1 MHDKSIPLRIK
12 SADDGT
18 GEFTGYASV
27 FDNVDAAG
35 DIVRPGAF
43 AKSIANNAPIP
54 LLWEHGA
61 QDPRNYV
68 GDVVKAAE
76 TADGLEITGKF
87 DLSSEFGQAAYK
99 NVKGRRVQGLSIGY
113 TVAKSVKTAAGN
125 ELLDVNLIEVSIVT
139 RGANSRAL
147 VGSVK
152 SAGSPTAPIRSR
164 LARAAAERIT
174 TENTKA
180 GNTMSTARHEMLTRT
195 RETAVTNIKS
205 ILDAADAE
213 GRDLSPDESA
223 EVETQTKS
231 IASCDTGFAKLKCD
245 DSIMAAARELQ
256 NTIGSPGSQPIEG
269 GHLALTGKHAKAMA
283 QKMVA
288 AMPRDAS
295 GTKALAA
302 GQQTTSTIVQPDVA
316 VAGRPVTSILDL
328 LPMRVVSP
336 SYSFIRQSARSLAFA
351 PVAAGSEKPTSVVS
365 VVAVENRLRVCA
377 SVTEQID
384 QYLLN
389 DGSPQ
394 GNLLRFVEDEMLYG
408 LRLALEE
415 QILVGDGTGENFT
428 GITETS
434 GIQTQ
439 AFDTDV
445 LTSVRKGLTKLFTQG
460 YEAQLVALSAEQW
473 ELIELLT
480 ATTGATDRAVPVD
493 PVARRLWGA
502 PVVLS
507 QQLPADTALII
518 GDGAVTVDHDG
529 VIDSRWSDAVGS
541 DFKFNFLRNRTEGR
555 FGVSVNQP
563 AACVLVNTA
572 A

>member
-1 MHDKSIPLRIK
+1 MQHKTVPLAGIK
-12 SADDGT
+12 TADLPEGT
-18 GEFTGYASV
+18 FEGWASTFGNIDLHNDRV
-27 FDNVDAAG
+27 M
-35 DIVRPGAF
+35 PGAF
-43 AKSIANNAPIP
+43 AKSIASGQTIP
-54 LLWEHGA
+54 LMWMHKSD
-61 QDPRNYV
+61 DPTGIV
-68 GDVVKAAE
+68 GEVIEAVEAPE
-76 TADGLEITGKF
+76 GLKIRGQF
-87 DLSSEFGQAAYK
+87 DLDTTTGAAAYRA
-99 NVKGRRVQGLSIGY
+99 VKSRRVNALSIGY
-113 TVAKSVKTAAGN
+113 RVNTATKGSDGVN
-125 ELLDVNLIEVSIVT
+125 ELRDLDLIEVSVVT
-139 RGANSRAL
+139 RGANDRAL

-152 SAGSPTAPIRSR
+152 SAGTPTSPIRSR

-174 TENTKA
+174 TETTKA
-180 GNTMSTARHEMLTRT
+180 DNAMSTARHEMLTKT

-213 GRDLSPDESA
+213 GRDLTPDESA
-223 EVETQTKS
+223 EVETHTKS
-231 IASCDTGFAKLKCD
+231 IASCDTGFTQLKTD
-245 DSIMAAARELQ
+245 ASIMAAARELQ
-256 NTIGSPGSQPIEG
+256 NTIGSPGSKPVEG
-269 GHLALTGKHAKAMA
+269 GHLALTGKYAKALA
-283 QKMVA
+283 QKIVA

-302 GQQTTSTIVQPDVA
+302 GQQTTSTIVQPDVV
-316 VAGRPVTSILDL
+316 VAGRPAASILDL

-336 SYSFIRQSARSLAFA
+336 SYSFIKQSARSLAFA
-351 PVAAGSEKPTSVVS
+351 PVAAGSEKPQSVVS
-365 VVAVENRLRVCA
+365 VVAVENRLRVVA

-384 QYLLN
+384 QYLVN
-389 DGSPQ
+389 DGQ

-408 LRLALEE
+408 LRIALEE

-439 AFDTDV
+439 AFATDV

-460 YEAQLVALSAEQW
+460 YEAQVVCLSAADW
-473 ELIELLT
+473 ESIELLT

-563 AACVLVNTA
+563 AAVVLVDTA
-572 A
+572 

>member
-1 MHDKSIPLRIK
+1 MHDKTISLTIK
-12 SADDGT
+12 SADDETGT
-18 GEFTGYASV
+18 FVGYASV
-27 FDNVDAAG
+27 FDNVDAHG
-35 DIVRPGAF
+35 DVVRRGAF
-43 AKSIANNAPIP
+43 QKSISSGTPIP
-54 LLWEHGA
+54 LQWEHGGTA
-61 QDPRNYV
+61 DPRNYV
-68 GDVVKAAE
+68 GDVIRATE
-76 TADGLEITGKF
+76 TDTGLEIVGKF
-87 DLSSEFGQAAYK
+87 DMTSDFGQAAYK

-113 TVAKSVKTAAGN
+113 TVAKQVKTAAGN
-125 ELLDVNLIEVSIVT
+125 ELLDVNLVEVSVVS
-139 RGANSRAL
+139 RGANAEATIA
-147 VGSVK
+147 SVK
-152 SAGSPTAPIRSR
+152 SAGTPTSPIRSR

-174 TENTKA
+174 TKTKA
-180 GNTMSTARHEMLTRT
+180 GNAMSTARHEMLTRT
-195 RETAVTNIKS
+195 RETAVTNIKA
-205 ILDAADAE
+205 ILDNADAE

-223 EVETQTKS
+223 EVETHTKS
-231 IASCDTGFAKLKCD
+231 IGSCDAGFAKLKSD

-269 GHLALTGKHAKAMA
+269 GHLALTGKFAKAMA

-295 GTKALAA
+295 NTKALAA
-302 GQQTTSTIVQPDVA
+302 GQQTTSTIVQPDVV
-316 VAGRPVTSILDL
+316 VAGRPATSILDL

-336 SYSFIRQSARSLAFA
+336 SYSFIRQSARNLAFA
-351 PVAAGSEKPTSVVS
+351 PVAAGSEKPQSVVS
-365 VVAVENRLRVCA
+365 VVAVENRLRVVA

-384 QYLLN
+384 QYLVN
-389 DGSPQ
+389 DGQ

-439 AFDTDV
+439 AFATDV
-445 LTSVRKGLTKLFTQG
+445 LTSVRKGLTKLFTQNF
-460 YEAQLVALSAEQW
+460 EAQVVCLSAADW
-473 ELIELLT
+473 ESIELLT
-480 ATTGATDRAVPVD
+480 ATAGATDRAVPVD

-555 FGVSVNQP
+555 FGLSVNQP
-563 AACVLVNTA
+563 AACVLVETA
-572 A
+572 D

>member
-1 MHDKSIPLRIK
+1 MHDKTISLTIK
-12 SADDGT
+12 SADDETGT
-18 GEFTGYASV
+18 FVGYASV
-27 FDNVDAAG
+27 FDNVDAHG
-35 DIVRPGAF
+35 DVVRRGAF
-43 AKSIANNAPIP
+43 QKSISSGTPIP
-54 LLWEHGA
+54 LQWEHGGTA
-61 QDPRNYV
+61 DPRNYV
-68 GDVVKAAE
+68 GDVIKATE
-76 TADGLEITGKF
+76 TDTGLEIVGKF
-87 DLSSEFGQAAYK
+87 DMTSDFGQAAYK

-113 TVAKSVKTAAGN
+113 TVAKQVKTAAGN
-125 ELLDVNLIEVSIVT
+125 ELLDVNLVEVSVVS
-139 RGANSRAL
+139 RGANAEATIA
-147 VGSVK
+147 SVK
-152 SAGSPTAPIRSR
+152 SAGTPTSPIRSR

-174 TENTKA
+174 TKTKA
-180 GNTMSTARHEMLTRT
+180 GNAMSTAREEMLTRT
-195 RETAVTNIKS
+195 RETAVTNIKA
-205 ILDAADAE
+205 ILNNADAE

-223 EVETQTKS
+223 EVETHTKS
-231 IASCDTGFAKLKCD
+231 IASCDAGFAKLKSD

-269 GHLALTGKHAKAMA
+269 GHLALTGKFAKAMA

-295 GTKALAA
+295 NTKALAA

-316 VAGRPVTSILDL
+316 VQGRPVTSILDL

-336 SYSFIRQSARSLAFA
+336 SYSFIKQSARSLAFA
-351 PVAAGSEKPTSVVS
+351 PVAAGSEKPQSVVS
-365 VVAVENRLRVCA
+365 VVAVENRLRVVA

-415 QILVGDGTGENFT
+415 QILVGDGSGENFT

-563 AACVLVNTA
+563 AACVLVDTA
-572 A
+572 

>member
-1 MHDKSIPLRIK
+1 
-12 SADDGT
+12 
-18 GEFTGYASV
+18 
-27 FDNVDAAG
+27 
-35 DIVRPGAF
+35 
-43 AKSIANNAPIP
+43 
-54 LLWEHGA
+54 
-61 QDPRNYV
+61 
-68 GDVVKAAE
+68 
-76 TADGLEITGKF
+76 
-87 DLSSEFGQAAYK
+87 
-99 NVKGRRVQGLSIGY
+99 
-113 TVAKSVKTAAGN
+113 
-125 ELLDVNLIEVSIVT
+125 
-139 RGANSRAL
+139 
-147 VGSVK
+147 
-152 SAGSPTAPIRSR
+152 
-164 LARAAAERIT
+164 
-174 TENTKA
+174 
-180 GNTMSTARHEMLTRT
+180 
-195 RETAVTNIKS
+195 
-205 ILDAADAE
+205 
-213 GRDLSPDESA
+213 
-223 EVETQTKS
+223 
-231 IASCDTGFAKLKCD
+231 
-245 DSIMAAARELQ
+245 MAAARELQ

-269 GHLALTGKHAKAMA
+269 GHLALTGKFAKAMA

-295 GTKALAA
+295 NTKALAA

-316 VAGRPVTSILDL
+316 VQGRPVTSILDL

-336 SYSFIRQSARSLAFA
+336 SYSFIKQSARSLAFA
-351 PVAAGSEKPTSVVS
+351 PVAAGSEKPQSVVS
-365 VVAVENRLRVCA
+365 VVAVENRLRVVA

-415 QILVGDGTGENFT
+415 QILVGDGSGENFT

-563 AACVLVNTA
+563 AACVLVDTA
-572 A
+572 